1 MRARVFNWLMKKH
14 ILIAG
19 AVAIACA
26 GYGGYRWLAR
36 PVAEVVMVKR
46 GTATSAVYGTVKVQP
61 TVKMLVRARNA
72 GAVRLARTSTGAEI
86 VAGMEVKEGWTLA
99 RIETPEMDRELTK
112 MEADLKA
119 AEERGRL
126 GPPSAQLL
134 KTAEAGLARLEKL
147 AALRNAPASEVE
159 KARNEVQALR
169 ERVRSEQVEIER
181 VLTTMREAAAGLRDR
196 KARCDV
202 KAPMDGVL
210 AAITVVS
217 GDLVVEG
224 APLFAVCTKTTFI
237 EGYVNEED
245 VGALKKGLKA
255 VVRLYAFQNRD
266 FNATL
271 TDIIPA
277 GENQRYMVRLAFD
290 EPPENLM
297 AGMTGEMNII
307 LGKREGALL
316 IPTRALMSDRVWV
329 VEGGRVQPRAVQTGL
344 RTLER
349 TEIRGGL
356 REGEQVVVADLDLFR
371 PGQWVRTVVV
381 NR

>member
-1 MRARVFNWLMKKH
+1 
-14 ILIAG
+14 
-19 AVAIACA
+19 
-26 GYGGYRWLAR
+26 
-36 PVAEVVMVKR
+36 VAEVVTVKR
-46 GTATSAVYGTVKVQP
+46 GTATSAVYGTVKIQP
-61 TVKMLVRARNA
+61 TVKMLVRSRNT
-72 GAVRLARTSTGAEI
+72 GAVRLAQMSTGAEI
-86 VAGMEVKEGWTLA
+86 VAGMEVKEGWTLM

-147 AALRNAPASEVE
+147 AELRNAPASEVE
-159 KARNEVQALR
+159 KSRNEVQALR
-169 ERVRSEQVEIER
+169 ERVRSEQVEIDR
-181 VLTTMREAAAGLRDR
+181 LLTTIREAAAGLRDR
-196 KARCDV
+196 KARCEV
-202 KAPMDGVL
+202 KAPMNGML
-210 AAITVVS
+210 AAIMVVS

-255 VVRLYAFQNRD
+255 VVRLYAYQNKD

-290 EPPENLM
+290 EPPDNLM
-297 AGMTGEMNII
+297 AGMTGEMNVI

-329 VEGGRVQPRAVQTGL
+329 VDAGKVRPRAVKTGL

-349 TEIRGGL
+349 TEILEGL
-356 REGEQVVVADLDLFR
+356 KEGEQVVVADLDVFR
-371 PGQWVRTVVV
+371 ANQWVQTVVV
-381 NR
+381 SR